1 MLFTLSDTRSTWM
14 VYTAFLAVVAL
25 LFFADLADLPIDT
38 HDEDYFLDSAD
49 TLAAPAAFFA
59 PDKRM
64 PGRPALELVFLLQYM
79 AWGTSGTAYHLCGGL
94 FHLIA
99 ALALARAGRA
109 LGLDLE
115 LALLTGLLFLINVGH
130 FNAIHWISAQCYA
143 LVLICGSIALC
154 AYVRDRPLPVY
165 ALLLIGVLFHISA
178 AAFLPFFLYLS
189 WQRGDRPIFRRYLP
203 LALLLATVVL
213 SLKIG
218 YPQAPQASIV
228 ADGFDPWGL
237 LRNQLVCW
245 SRLISTAHWLVQP
258 LHRFPVWE
266 WILGATGLGI
276 FAVLQWRRH
285 FTLSP
290 WLAWVFVHLLPIAV
304 LSPAYIQTVPSGPS
318 RYLYLASAGSAG
330 ILAWLLRHLAA
341 RSPLRPRLVFALLL
355 LLLSYSSYTGLS
367 KATAIAYYASG
378 RHFLASHQLDEGIV
392 QLKRAIAT
400 APETINLEDAYVR
413 LVFADI
419 YNTEA
424 VKPTLTQAQALFP
437 DNALFTI
444 APLVLACMA
453 PDLLQE
459 SEPLRLL
466 HKFKAQGTGNAD
478 WTRQLFENVG
488 DGFYDRE
495 AWDQAVQA
503 YRYALE
509 FDLTRIPTRVQLG
522 WVLVMTNRFTEAIE
536 EYETVLQNGPHSE
549 AHFNIALAHMLRGDN
564 KAARST
570 YAAGIQKY
578 GRATAE
584 ELGVPQRLQRLI
596 GLDIRA
602 AEARDIIRSFW
613 PERVEPQ

>member
-59 PDKRM
+59 LDKRM

-79 AWGTSGTAYHLCGGL
+79 AWGTSATAYHLCGGL

-99 ALALARAGRA
+99 ALALARTGRA

-330 ILAWLLRHLAA
+330 ILAWSLRHLAA

-378 RHFLASHQLDEGIV
+378 RHFLASHQLDEGII

-413 LVFADI
+413 LVPMLYNRAD
-419 YNTEA
+419 ERA
-424 VKPTLTQAQALFP
+424 DP
-437 DNALFTI
+437 TI
-444 APLVLACMA
+444 AKALEHFPQNHT
-453 PDLLQE
+453 LLLCQLTLDSLQPTAE
-459 SEPLRLL
+459 AKAARRKLDSFKKSRGVSRLIGEL
-466 HKFKAQGTGNAD
+466 YY
-478 WTRQLFENVG
+478 NVG
-488 DGFYDRE
+488 RGKQKQDDR
-495 AWDQAVQA
+495 AGALRA
-503 YRYALE
+503 FRRSLE
-509 FDLTRIPTRVQLG
+509 FD
-522 WVLVMTNRFTEAIE
+522 
-536 EYETVLQNGPHSE
+536 
-549 AHFNIALAHMLRGDN
+549 
-564 KAARST
+564 
-570 YAAGIQKY
+570 
-578 GRATAE
+578 
-584 ELGVPQRLQRLI
+584 PQRPQNKQ
-596 GLDIRA
+596 GLSA
-602 AEARDIIRSFW
+602 ALTMPAQ
-613 PERVEPQ
+613 P